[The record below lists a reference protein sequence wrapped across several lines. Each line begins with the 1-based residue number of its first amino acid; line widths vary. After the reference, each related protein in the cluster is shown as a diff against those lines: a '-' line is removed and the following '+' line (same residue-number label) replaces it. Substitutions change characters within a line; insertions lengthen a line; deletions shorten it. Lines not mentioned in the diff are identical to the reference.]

1 MAADIMKKSLW
12 LLVLYCLLSASPV
25 QAEEL
30 VGYVPK
36 NAEVI
41 FSLKNLN
48 TSTAWRSLI
57 KTYQGKIAQHQDD
70 PNYLLIAYLFKQFT
84 FKQIAG
90 GSFPT
95 EAGWKN
101 ILAVFPDLEGE
112 KERFNKFLIDNLGN
126 FVSIN
131 PGWQKKEAARQNVY
145 FDSQAESNNHLTA
158 FSVQGDRVI
167 LASNSGLVSTCL
179 EAKQTGSNIVTTPAF
194 KELSSAIPKGYEG
207 YIFINNKSRRFSQEL
222 KKWETDNK
230 MVALMSSQWL
240 ESLLLTFTLVTD
252 DEVKGKLFF
261 KCSDPS
267 KVKLMQNDAQFLGEV
282 VKRKYAYSQLVYKHT
297 VTVQGNKVILDF
309 NARSFKAI
317 LDQEL

>member
-1 MAADIMKKSLW
+1 MKKSVW
-12 LLVLYCLLSASPV
+12 LLVLYCLFSA
-25 QAEEL
+25 AAGLAAEL
-30 VGYVPK
+30 VNYLPK
-36 NAEVI
+36 NAEVV

-48 TSTAWRSLI
+48 TSSAWRSLI

-70 PNYLLIAYLFKQFT
+70 PNYLLLSYLFKQFT
-84 FKQIAG
+84 FKQVAG
-90 GSFPT
+90 GSFPA

-101 ILAVFPDLEGE
+101 ILVVFPDLEGE

-131 PGWQKKEAARQNVY
+131 PGWSKKESNQQEIY
-145 FDSQAESNNHLTA
+145 FDSEAERNDRLTA
-158 FSVQGDRVI
+158 FSVQEGRVI

-179 EAKQTGSNIVTTPAF
+179 AAARTGSNVVQTAAF

-207 YIFINNKSRRFSQEL
+207 YIFINNQSRRFSQEL

-230 MVALMSSQWL
+230 MVVLLSGQWL
-240 ESLLLTFTLVTD
+240 ESLLLTFSLVTD

-261 KCSDPS
+261 KCSDPA

-282 VKRKYAYSQLVYKHT
+282 IKRKYAYSQLVYNHT
-297 VTVQGNKVILDF
+297 VSVQGNKVILDF
-309 NARSFKAI
+309 TARNFKAI
-317 LDQEL
+317 LDKEL